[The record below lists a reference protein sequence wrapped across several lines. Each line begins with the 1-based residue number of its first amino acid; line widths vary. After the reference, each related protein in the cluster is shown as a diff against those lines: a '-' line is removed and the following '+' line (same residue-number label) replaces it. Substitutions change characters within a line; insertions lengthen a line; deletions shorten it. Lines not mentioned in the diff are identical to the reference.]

1 MSDCNLTD
9 YDECRQCHS
18 YEKELDRYKE
28 ALKNKSDELHQLR
41 LKVCENAGASMG
53 IAMAI
58 TGEEVES
65 LRTQLQSEQ
74 NLTFERVVEF
84 LKDDKSGFV
93 IGSNSAA
100 TWLVK
105 NREKIIGDKNE

>member
-74 NLTFERVVEF
+74 NLTFERVVEA
-84 LKDDKSGFV
+84 L
-93 IGSNSAA
+93 SNTENHNNEFYVAD
-100 TWLVK
+100 WLLANK
-105 NREKIIGDKNE
+105 QKIIGDVK